1 MKLTPSPAALLSRR
15 TFLAGA
21 GAVAGSLV
29 LAPRLLAKDGG
40 VSIGVCT
47 GTDDLDDIL
56 RYGFD
61 YIEPAGAA
69 VAEMTGTQF
78 QAFKSKLLASR
89 VRCDSMNSF
98 IRRKEM
104 KVVGPAVPK
113 EEMVNY
119 VDHCLARA
127 HQLGTTVM
135 VWGSA
140 GSRNVPAGWPRE
152 HAWAQIRDFLRWVG
166 PIAERHKV
174 VVAIEPLRRQ
184 ESNIFNTGAEAL
196 RMVKQVNHPNI
207 QMIIDYY
214 HLHTERESP
223 EIIWTAREHIVHFH
237 FANPAGRVWPHSP
250 SEDPGYKPFFVQV
263 KRINY
268 KGGLSIEGHGT
279 FAADAKASLA
289 FFKEELG

>member
-1 MKLTPSPAALLSRR
+1 MKLTPAPIESISRR

-21 GAVAGSLV
+21 AALTGSLL
-29 LAPRLLAKDGG
+29 LAPCLLAKDGG

-47 GTDDLDDIL
+47 GPDHLDDIL
-56 RYGFD
+56 HYGFD

-69 VAEMTGTQF
+69 IADMTEAQF
-78 QAFKSKLLASR
+78 HAFQSKLFASP

-98 IRRKEM
+98 IRRKELT
-104 KVVGPAVPK
+104 VVGPNVLKDALA
-113 EEMVNY
+113 NY

-127 HQLGTTVM
+127 HRLGTTVM

-140 GSRNVPAGWPRE
+140 GSRNVPASWPRE
-152 HAWAQIRDFLRWVG
+152 RAWSQIREFLKMIG

-174 VVAIEPLRRQ
+174 VVAIEPLRHQ
-184 ESNIFNTGAEAL
+184 ESNIFNTGAETL
-196 RMVKQVNHPNI
+196 RMVQQVNHPNI

-214 HLHTERESP
+214 HLHTEKESP
-223 EIIWTAREHIVHFH
+223 EIIWTARKHIVHFH

-250 SEDPGYKPFFVQV
+250 SEDPEYAPFFAQL
-263 KRINY
+263 KRIHY